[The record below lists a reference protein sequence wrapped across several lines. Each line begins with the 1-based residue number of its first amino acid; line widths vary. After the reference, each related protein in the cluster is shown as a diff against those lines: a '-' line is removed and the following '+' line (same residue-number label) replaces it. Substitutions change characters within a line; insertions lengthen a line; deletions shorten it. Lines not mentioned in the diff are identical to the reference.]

1 MRENPFNPF
10 IPIAIGNRK
19 KLRALASRGHNKNSL
34 QFSTEIRIRKTEVL
48 NTLAN
53 YNSTIKI
60 SIKMAEQSSI
70 QCPNCGTPIDV
81 NDVLKHQLEDSI
93 RKEFQ
98 QKANIQ
104 NRELELKN
112 EQLEKAKA
120 EFEAKKKQENEL
132 FAERLEREKKTA
144 EKEISEKLKA
154 KLEEENKDRLLLME
168 KELSEKSE
176 KIRELNKMEG
186 EIAKLQRE
194 KLEMKEAIQAEA
206 EKQLNA
212 QLALEREKI
221 RKQEDDKNELKFKE
235 LQKQLEEQKKLTEEM
250 KRKQEQG
257 SMQLQGEV
265 MELAIEEWLAN
276 NFPLDSIDEVKKGAN
291 GADCLQIVNTR
302 EHQNCGSIYYES
314 KRTKAF
320 QPSWIEKFKNDI
332 RTKRANIGVLVTE
345 VMPSGMER
353 MGMRDGIWICTY
365 EEFKGLS
372 AVLRQSLI
380 QINQAVQA
388 QENKGDKMS
397 MLYDFLTSN
406 EFRLQIEGIVEGFTQ
421 MQNDLESEKRAMQR
435 IWKQREKQIE
445 KVVHNTLGMYGS
457 IRGIAGN
464 AVQSVKALELDF
476 IEEEQEDEEPKELF
490 E

>member
-1 MRENPFNPF
+1 
-10 IPIAIGNRK
+10 
-19 KLRALASRGHNKNSL
+19 
-34 QFSTEIRIRKTEVL
+34 
-48 NTLAN
+48 
-53 YNSTIKI
+53 
-60 SIKMAEQSSI
+60 MAEQSSI
-70 QCPNCGTPIDV
+70 QCPNCGTTIDV
-81 NDVLKHQLEDSI
+81 NDILKHQLEDSI

-98 QKANIQ
+98 QKANAQ
-104 NRELELKN
+104 ARELELKN
-112 EQLEKAKA
+112 EQFEKAKT
-120 EFEAKKKQENEL
+120 EFEAKKKHENEL

-144 EKEISEKLKA
+144 EKEITEKLKT
-154 KLEEENKDRLLLME
+154 KLEEENKDRLLSME

-176 KIRELNKMEG
+176 KLRELNKMEG

-194 KLEMKEAIQAEA
+194 KLEIKEAIEAEA
-206 EKQLNA
+206 QKQLNA
-212 QLALEREKI
+212 TLVLERDRI
-221 RKQEDDKNELKFKE
+221 RKQEEEKNELKIKE
-235 LQKQLEEQKKLTEEM
+235 YQKQSDDQKKLIEEM

-276 NFPLDSIDEVKKGAN
+276 NFPLDTIDEVKKGAN

-314 KRTKAF
+314 KRTKSF
-320 QPSWIEKFKNDI
+320 QPAWIEKFKNDI

-345 VMPSGMER
+345 VMPAGMDR

-380 QINQAVQA
+380 QVNQAVQA

-421 MQNDLESEKRAMQR
+421 MQGDLDAEKRAMQR

-464 AVQSVKALELDF
+464 AVQTVRALELDF
-476 IEEEQEDEEPKELF
+476 IEEDKEDPKEL

>member
-1 MRENPFNPF
+1 
-10 IPIAIGNRK
+10 
-19 KLRALASRGHNKNSL
+19 
-34 QFSTEIRIRKTEVL
+34 
-48 NTLAN
+48 
-53 YNSTIKI
+53 
-60 SIKMAEQSSI
+60 MAEQSSI
-70 QCPNCGTPIDV
+70 ICPNCGTPIDV

-98 QKANIQ
+98 QKANAQ
-104 NRELELKN
+104 TRELELKN
-112 EQLEKAKA
+112 EQFEKAKA
-120 EFEAKKKQENEL
+120 DFEAKKKQENEL

-144 EKEISEKLKA
+144 EKEITEKLKT
-154 KLEEENKDRLLLME
+154 KLEEENKDRLTLME

-176 KIRELNKMEG
+176 KLRELNKMTG

-194 KLEMKEAIQAEA
+194 KLEMKEAIEAEA
-206 EKQLNA
+206 QKQLNA
-212 QLALEREKI
+212 TLVLERDKI
-221 RKQEDDKNELKFKE
+221 RKQEEEKNELKIKE
-235 LQKQLEEQKKLTEEM
+235 YQKQSDDQKKLIEEM

-302 EHQNCGSIYYES
+302 ELQNCGSIYYES

-320 QPSWIEKFKNDI
+320 QPAWIEKFKNDI
-332 RTKRANIGVLVTE
+332 RRKRANIGVLVTE
-345 VMPSGMER
+345 VMPAGMER

-380 QINQAVQA
+380 QVSQAVQA

-421 MQNDLESEKRAMQR
+421 MQGDLDAEKRAMQR

-464 AVQSVKALELDF
+464 AVQTVRALELDF
-476 IEEEQEDEEPKELF
+476 IEEENEDPKELL

>member
-1 MRENPFNPF
+1 
-10 IPIAIGNRK
+10 
-19 KLRALASRGHNKNSL
+19 
-34 QFSTEIRIRKTEVL
+34 
-48 NTLAN
+48 
-53 YNSTIKI
+53 
-60 SIKMAEQSSI
+60 MAEQSSI
-70 QCPNCGTPIDV
+70 QCPNCGENIDV
-81 NDVLKHQLEDSI
+81 NDILKHQLEDSI

-98 QKANIQ
+98 QKATIQ
-104 NRELELKN
+104 NKELELKN

-120 EFEAKKKQENEL
+120 DFEAKKKQENEL

-194 KLEMKEAIQAEA
+194 KLEMKDAIQAEA

-302 EHQNCGSIYYES
+302 ELQNCGSIYYES

-380 QINQAVQA
+380 QVSQAVQA

-406 EFRLQIEGIVEGFTQ
+406 EFRLQVEGIVEGFTQ
-421 MQNDLESEKRAMQR
+421 MQSDLDSEKRAMQR

-464 AVQSVKALELDF
+464 AVQTVRALELDF
-476 IEEEQEDEEPKELF
+476 IEGDDDEEPKELF

>member
-1 MRENPFNPF
+1 
-10 IPIAIGNRK
+10 
-19 KLRALASRGHNKNSL
+19 
-34 QFSTEIRIRKTEVL
+34 
-48 NTLAN
+48 
-53 YNSTIKI
+53 
-60 SIKMAEQSSI
+60 MAEQSSI

-98 QKANIQ
+98 QKANVQ
-104 NRELELKN
+104 SRELELKN
-112 EQLEKAKA
+112 EQFEKAKA

-144 EKEISEKLKA
+144 EKEITEKLKT
-154 KLEEENKDRLLLME
+154 KLEEENKDRMLLME

-176 KIRELNKMEG
+176 KLRELNKMTG

-194 KLEMKEAIQAEA
+194 KLEMKEAIEAEA
-206 EKQLNA
+206 QKQLNA
-212 QLALEREKI
+212 TLVLERDKI
-221 RKQEDDKNELKFKE
+221 RKQEEEKNELKIKE
-235 LQKQLEEQKKLTEEM
+235 YQKQSDDQKKLIEEM

-302 EHQNCGSIYYES
+302 EHQNCGCIYYES

-320 QPSWIEKFKNDI
+320 QPAWIEKFKNDI
-332 RTKRANIGVLVTE
+332 RLKRANIGVLVTE
-345 VMPSGMER
+345 VMPAGMDR
-353 MGMRDGIWICTY
+353 MGMREGIWICTY

-380 QINQAVQA
+380 QVNQAVQA

-421 MQNDLESEKRAMQR
+421 MQGDLDAEKRAMQR

-464 AVQSVKALELDF
+464 AVQTVRALELDF
-476 IEEEQEDEEPKELF
+476 IEEEEPEEPKELL
-490 E
+490 

>member
-1 MRENPFNPF
+1 
-10 IPIAIGNRK
+10 
-19 KLRALASRGHNKNSL
+19 
-34 QFSTEIRIRKTEVL
+34 
-48 NTLAN
+48 
-53 YNSTIKI
+53 
-60 SIKMAEQSSI
+60 MAEQSSI
-70 QCPNCGTPIDV
+70 ICPNCGTPIDV

-98 QKANIQ
+98 QKANAQ
-104 NRELELKN
+104 TRELELKN
-112 EQLEKAKA
+112 EQFEKAKA
-120 EFEAKKKQENEL
+120 DFEAKKKQENEL

-144 EKEISEKLKA
+144 EKEITEKLKT
-154 KLEEENKDRLLLME
+154 KLEEENKDRLTLME

-176 KIRELNKMEG
+176 KLRELNKMTG

-194 KLEMKEAIQAEA
+194 KLEMKEAIEAEA
-206 EKQLNA
+206 QKQLNA
-212 QLALEREKI
+212 TLVLERDKI
-221 RKQEDDKNELKFKE
+221 RKQEEEKNELKIKE
-235 LQKQLEEQKKLTEEM
+235 YQKQSDDQKKLIEEM

-302 EHQNCGSIYYES
+302 ELQNCGSIYYES

-320 QPSWIEKFKNDI
+320 QPAWIEKFKNDI

-345 VMPSGMER
+345 VMPAGMDR

-380 QINQAVQA
+380 QVSQAVQA

-421 MQNDLESEKRAMQR
+421 MQGDLDAEKRAMQR

-464 AVQSVKALELDF
+464 AVQTVRALELDF
-476 IEEEQEDEEPKELF
+476 IEDDNEDPKEL

>member
-1 MRENPFNPF
+1 
-10 IPIAIGNRK
+10 
-19 KLRALASRGHNKNSL
+19 
-34 QFSTEIRIRKTEVL
+34 
-48 NTLAN
+48 
-53 YNSTIKI
+53 
-60 SIKMAEQSSI
+60 MAEQSSI

-112 EQLEKAKA
+112 EQLEKAKS
-120 EFEAKKKQENEL
+120 EFEAKKKHENEL
-132 FAERLEREKKTA
+132 FTERLEREKKTA

-194 KLEMKEAIQAEA
+194 KLEMKDAIQAEA
-206 EKQLNA
+206 EKQLNS

-345 VMPSGMER
+345 VMPSGMDR

-421 MQNDLESEKRAMQR
+421 MQSDLDSEKRAMQR

-476 IEEEQEDEEPKELF
+476 IDGESDDEEPKELF

>member
-1 MRENPFNPF
+1 
-10 IPIAIGNRK
+10 
-19 KLRALASRGHNKNSL
+19 
-34 QFSTEIRIRKTEVL
+34 
-48 NTLAN
+48 
-53 YNSTIKI
+53 
-60 SIKMAEQSSI
+60 MAEQSSI

-98 QKANIQ
+98 QKATIQ
-104 NRELELKN
+104 NKELELKN
-112 EQLEKAKA
+112 EQLDKAKA

-132 FAERLEREKKTA
+132 FAERLERERKIA
-144 EKEISEKLKA
+144 EKEISEKLKT

-168 KELSEKSE
+168 KELSEKSD
-176 KIRELNKMEG
+176 KIRELNKMQG

-194 KLEMKEAIQAEA
+194 KLEMKDTIEAEA
-206 EKQLNA
+206 QKQLNA
-212 QLALEREKI
+212 TLVLERDKI
-221 RKQEDDKNELKFKE
+221 RKQEEEKNELKIKE
-235 LQKQLEEQKKLTEEM
+235 YQKQSDDQKKLIEEM

-276 NFPLDSIDEVKKGAN
+276 NFPLDSIDEIKKGAN

-302 EHQNCGSIYYES
+302 ELQNCGSIYYES

-345 VMPSGMER
+345 VMPAGMDR

-380 QINQAVQA
+380 QISQAVHA

-421 MQNDLESEKRAMQR
+421 MQSDLDSEKRAMQR

-476 IEEEQEDEEPKELF
+476 IEGNDEEEEPKELL

>member
-1 MRENPFNPF
+1 
-10 IPIAIGNRK
+10 
-19 KLRALASRGHNKNSL
+19 
-34 QFSTEIRIRKTEVL
+34 
-48 NTLAN
+48 
-53 YNSTIKI
+53 
-60 SIKMAEQSSI
+60 MAEQSSI

-98 QKANIQ
+98 QKANAQ

-112 EQLEKAKA
+112 EQFEKAKL

-132 FAERLEREKKTA
+132 FAERLEREKKAA
-144 EKEISEKLKA
+144 EKEIGEKLKT

-168 KELSEKSE
+168 KELSEKSD
-176 KIRELNKMEG
+176 KIRELNKMQG

-194 KLEMKEAIQAEA
+194 KLEMKEAIEAEA
-206 EKQLNA
+206 QKQLNA
-212 QLALEREKI
+212 TLVLERDKI
-221 RKQEDDKNELKFKE
+221 RKQEEEKNELKIKE
-235 LQKQLEEQKKLTEEM
+235 YQKQSDDQKKLIEEM

-302 EHQNCGSIYYES
+302 EVQNCGSIYYES
-314 KRTKAF
+314 KRTKSF
-320 QPSWIEKFKNDI
+320 QPAWIEKFKNDI

-345 VMPSGMER
+345 VMPAGMER

-380 QINQAVQA
+380 QVSQAVQA

-406 EFRLQIEGIVEGFTQ
+406 EFRLQVEGIVEGFTQ
-421 MQNDLESEKRAMQR
+421 MQSDLDSEKRAMQR

-464 AVQSVKALELDF
+464 AVQTVRALELDF
-476 IEEEQEDEEPKELF
+476 IEGDEEENEDSKELL

>member
-1 MRENPFNPF
+1 
-10 IPIAIGNRK
+10 
-19 KLRALASRGHNKNSL
+19 
-34 QFSTEIRIRKTEVL
+34 
-48 NTLAN
+48 
-53 YNSTIKI
+53 
-60 SIKMAEQSSI
+60 MAEQSSI
-70 QCPNCGTPIDV
+70 QCPNCGTTIDV
-81 NDVLKHQLEDSI
+81 NDILKHQLEDSI

-98 QKANIQ
+98 QKANAQ
-104 NRELELKN
+104 TRELELRN
-112 EQLEKAKA
+112 EQFEKAKS

-132 FAERLEREKKTA
+132 FAERLEREKKIA
-144 EKEISEKLKA
+144 EKDITEKLKT
-154 KLEEENKDRLLLME
+154 KLDEENKDRLLSME

-176 KIRELNKMEG
+176 KLRELNKMTG

-194 KLEMKEAIQAEA
+194 KLEMKEAIEAEA
-206 EKQLNA
+206 QKQLNA
-212 QLALEREKI
+212 TLVLERDKI
-221 RKQEDDKNELKFKE
+221 RKQEEEKNELKIKE
-235 LQKQLEEQKKLTEEM
+235 YQKQSDDQKKLIEEM

-302 EHQNCGSIYYES
+302 ELQNCGSIYYES
-314 KRTKAF
+314 KRTKSF
-320 QPSWIEKFKNDI
+320 QPAWIEKFKNDI

-345 VMPSGMER
+345 VMPAGMDR

-365 EEFKGLS
+365 DEFKGLS

-380 QINQAVQA
+380 QVSQAVQA

-421 MQNDLESEKRAMQR
+421 MQGDLDAEKRAMQR

-464 AVQSVKALELDF
+464 AVQTVRALELDF
-476 IEEEQEDEEPKELF
+476 IEDNEEEKPKEL

>member
-1 MRENPFNPF
+1 
-10 IPIAIGNRK
+10 
-19 KLRALASRGHNKNSL
+19 
-34 QFSTEIRIRKTEVL
+34 
-48 NTLAN
+48 
-53 YNSTIKI
+53 
-60 SIKMAEQSSI
+60 MAEQSSI
-70 QCPNCGTPIDV
+70 ICPNCGTPIDV

-98 QKANIQ
+98 QKANAQ
-104 NRELELKN
+104 SRELELKN
-112 EQLEKAKA
+112 EQFEKAKA
-120 EFEAKKKQENEL
+120 DFEAKKKQENEL

-144 EKEISEKLKA
+144 EKEITEKLKT
-154 KLEEENKDRLLLME
+154 KLEEENKDRLTLME

-176 KIRELNKMEG
+176 KLRELNKMTG

-194 KLEMKEAIQAEA
+194 KLEMKEAIEAEA
-206 EKQLNA
+206 QKQLNA
-212 QLALEREKI
+212 TLVLERDKI
-221 RKQEDDKNELKFKE
+221 RKQEEEKNELKIKE
-235 LQKQLEEQKKLTEEM
+235 YQKQSDDQKKLIEEM

-302 EHQNCGSIYYES
+302 ELQNCGSIYYES

-320 QPSWIEKFKNDI
+320 QPAWIEKFKNDI
-332 RTKRANIGVLVTE
+332 RRKRANIGVLVTE
-345 VMPSGMER
+345 VMPAGMDR

-380 QINQAVQA
+380 QVSQAVQA

-421 MQNDLESEKRAMQR
+421 MQGDLDAEKRAMQR

-464 AVQSVKALELDF
+464 AVQTVRALELDF
-476 IEEEQEDEEPKELF
+476 IEGEEEDPKELL

>member
-1 MRENPFNPF
+1 
-10 IPIAIGNRK
+10 
-19 KLRALASRGHNKNSL
+19 
-34 QFSTEIRIRKTEVL
+34 
-48 NTLAN
+48 
-53 YNSTIKI
+53 
-60 SIKMAEQSSI
+60 MAEQSSI
-70 QCPNCGTPIDV
+70 ICPNCGTPIDV

-98 QKANIQ
+98 QKANAQ
-104 NRELELKN
+104 SRELELKN
-112 EQLEKAKA
+112 EQFEKAKA
-120 EFEAKKKQENEL
+120 DFEAKKKQENEL

-144 EKEISEKLKA
+144 EKEITEKLKT
-154 KLEEENKDRLLLME
+154 KLEEENRDRLTLME

-176 KIRELNKMEG
+176 KLRELNKMTG

-194 KLEMKEAIQAEA
+194 KLEMKEAIEAEA
-206 EKQLNA
+206 QKQLNA
-212 QLALEREKI
+212 TLVLERDKI
-221 RKQEDDKNELKFKE
+221 RKQEEEKNELKIKE
-235 LQKQLEEQKKLTEEM
+235 YQKQSDDQKKLIEEM

-320 QPSWIEKFKNDI
+320 QPAWIEKFKNDI
-332 RTKRANIGVLVTE
+332 RLKRANIGVLVTE
-345 VMPSGMER
+345 VMPSGMDR

-380 QINQAVQA
+380 QVNQAVQA

-421 MQNDLESEKRAMQR
+421 MQGDLDAEKRAMQR

-464 AVQSVKALELDF
+464 AVQTVRALELDF
-476 IEEEQEDEEPKELF
+476 IEEENEDPKELF

>member
-1 MRENPFNPF
+1 MSFYCHK
-10 IPIAIGNRK
+10 GNNK
-19 KLRALASRGHNKNSL
+19 KTL
-34 QFSTEIRIRKTEVL
+34 QFITEIHIIKRELL

-53 YNSTIKI
+53 YNATKIK

-98 QKANIQ
+98 QKATIQ
-104 NRELELKN
+104 NKELELKN
-112 EQLEKAKA
+112 EQLEKAKT

-144 EKEISEKLKA
+144 EKEITEKLKT

-168 KELSEKSE
+168 KELSEKSD
-176 KIRELNKMEG
+176 KIRELNKMQG

-194 KLEMKEAIQAEA
+194 KLEMKEAIEAEA
-206 EKQLNA
+206 QKQLNA
-212 QLALEREKI
+212 TLVLERDKI
-221 RKQEDDKNELKFKE
+221 RKQEEEKNELKIKE
-235 LQKQLEEQKKLTEEM
+235 YQKQSDDQKKLIEEM

-276 NFPLDSIDEVKKGAN
+276 NFPLDSIDEIKKGAN

-302 EHQNCGSIYYES
+302 ELQNCGSIYYES

-320 QPSWIEKFKNDI
+320 QPTWIEKFKNDI

-345 VMPSGMER
+345 VMPAGMER

-380 QINQAVQA
+380 QVSQAVQA

-421 MQNDLESEKRAMQR
+421 MQNDLDSEKRAMQR

-464 AVQSVKALELDF
+464 AVQTVRALELDF
-476 IEEEQEDEEPKELF
+476 IEGDDEDPKELL